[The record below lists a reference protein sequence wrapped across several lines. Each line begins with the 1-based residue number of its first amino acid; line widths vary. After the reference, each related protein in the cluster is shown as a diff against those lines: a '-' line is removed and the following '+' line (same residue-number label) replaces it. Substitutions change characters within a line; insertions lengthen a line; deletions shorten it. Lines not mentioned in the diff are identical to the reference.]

1 MRTTVRIATAVA
13 LLAGLAG
20 AAHAQSQTASITAQA
35 IVQQPLNVTA
45 GNNLDFGNVLP
56 GVPKSVAATDAG
68 AGTFRIQGQSSFEVA
83 LTYTLPTNLVDASL
97 NNLLI
102 GTWSGLHNG
111 TNSTAGATS
120 FSPGGVANV
129 DVYGTG
135 DIWVF
140 LGATV
145 TPGVNQV
152 AGTYTGTVQL
162 DVAYT
167 GN

>member
-1 MRTTVRIATAVA
+1 MRSTVRIATAVA

-20 AAHAQSQTASITAQA
+20 AAHAQTQTASITAQA
-35 IVQQPLNVTA
+35 VVQSPLNVTA

-56 GVPKSVAATDAG
+56 GVPKSVAAADAS
-68 AGTFRIQGQSSFEVA
+68 AGSFRIQGQSTFEVA
-83 LTYTLPTNLVDASL
+83 MTYTLPATLDDGLTNTLA
-97 NNLLI
+97 I
-102 GTWSGLHNG
+102 GTWTGLHNG

-120 FSPGGVANV
+120 FAPSGVANV

-145 TPGVNQV
+145 TPGANQV
-152 AGTYTGTVQL
+152 AGTYTGTIQL

>member
-13 LLAGLAG
+13 LLAGVAS

-35 IVQQPLNVTA
+35 IVQSPLNVTA

-56 GVPKSVAATDAG
+56 GVAKAVAASDAG
-68 AGTFRIQGQSSFEVA
+68 AGTFRIQGQSTFEVA
-83 LTYTLPTNLVDASL
+83 MTYTLPTNLSDGT
-97 NNLLI
+97 NNLPI
-102 GTWSGLHNG
+102 GTWGGLHNG
-111 TNSTAGATS
+111 TNSTAGATA
-120 FSPGGVANV
+120 FSPGVSNV

-145 TPGVNQV
+145 TPGASQP
-152 AGTYTGTVQL
+152 AGTYTGTIQL

>member
-1 MRTTVRIATAVA
+1 MRSTVRIATAVA
-13 LLAGLAG
+13 FLAGLAG
-20 AAHAQSQTASITAQA
+20 AAHAQTQSASITAQA
-35 IVQQPLNVTA
+35 VVQQPLNVTA

-56 GVPKSVAATDAG
+56 GVAKAVAATDAG
-68 AGTFRIQGQSSFEVA
+68 AGTFRIQGQSTFEVA
-83 LTYTLPTNLVDASL
+83 MTYTLPTNLQNGG
-97 NNLLI
+97 NNLPI
-102 GTWSGLHNG
+102 NSWSGLHNG

-120 FSPGGVANV
+120 FAPGAVANV

-152 AGTYTGTVQL
+152 AGTYTGLVQL
-162 DVAYT
+162 NVAYT